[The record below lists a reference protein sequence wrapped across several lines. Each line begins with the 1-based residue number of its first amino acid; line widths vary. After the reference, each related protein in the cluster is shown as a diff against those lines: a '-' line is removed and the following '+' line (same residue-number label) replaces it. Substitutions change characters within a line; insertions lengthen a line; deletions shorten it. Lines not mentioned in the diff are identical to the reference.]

1 MIARIWRGW
10 TTADDADAYAAYVDR
25 TGIRGYEVTP
35 GNRGAWILRRAQTDR
50 AEILTLSFWDSL
62 DAIRK
67 FAGDDAEQAVF
78 YPDDDRYL
86 IDRELRV
93 THYEIPKFP
102 R

>member
-10 TTADDADAYAAYVDR
+10 TTPDHADAYVAYVDQ
-25 TGIRGYEVTP
+25 TGIRGYEATP
-35 GNRGAWILRRAQTDR
+35 GNHGAWILRRAQADR

-86 IDRELRV
+86 VDRELRV